1 MVIDG
6 AGGDGMMRFGEN
18 VKPITEPTTE
28 PASTYNAS
36 ALISKSNIE
45 PPSSSAPT
53 TTKPPMQ
60 TTPSVEA
67 PPEVTASTPSPT
79 ASFLTTQT
87 TPSTTQ
93 TVLNPTSEHP
103 TTPIAVSTTSSAPL
117 LTKTSTQPTPTSV
130 ISPTNITPPSSQP
143 QLQPEIVEVNGH
155 LVGGYLPGLQPALV
169 SETLMPGGGSTG
181 GIIVPKQP
189 PVGVVSELVLP
200 PGASEKLHESPP
212 TGTTGTVQIGNL
224 TFSGVR
230 VVNLSTP
237 TTTPK
242 ETTPST
248 SGGSSGTTH
257 ETGTPP
263 SSPITSSLT
272 GSLGTGGTPP
282 SKSSP
287 PHEMPTPIPVPI
299 GGSENPPAKLVSE
312 PILPP
317 GKEFAPPSGST
328 GGTSHEVGAP
338 PSTPVG
344 GSHTSSQPPGGG
356 TTTPKSTPP
365 HAILPTPIPAPPSQ
379 PPVKLVSET
388 VHAPPSEGGTPQGQE
403 QRGIPPQPAPPSTST
418 GGVRVP
424 GSEHNAIPITP
435 IEGIPAPP
443 HVTPLSETRKA
454 PTNVITHLWIG
465 WRIEPEVEEFIRRF
479 IETFTHGR
487 PPRIGGAPPPGA
499 PHLRPPIMLPAMGI
513 APTPGTPLVI
523 LPPQG
528 TEQKQRV
535 TA

>member
-6 AGGDGMMRFGEN
+6 AGGDGMVHFGEN

-103 TTPIAVSTTSSAPL
+103 TTPIAVSATSSAPL

-230 VVNLSTP
+230 VVNLSP
-237 TTTPK
+237 PATTPK
-242 ETTPST
+242 ETTPPT
-248 SGGSSGTTH
+248 SSGSSGTTH
-257 ETGTPP
+257 ETGTLPSTPITGSHTGTHVGSPP
-263 SSPITSSLT
+263 S
-272 GSLGTGGTPP
+272 GGEKT
-282 SKSSP
+282 P
-287 PHEMPTPIPVPI
+287 PHEIPTPI
-299 GGSENPPAKLVSE
+299 EVS
-312 PILPP
+312 PNQ
-317 GKEFAPPSGST
+317 
-328 GGTSHEVGAP
+328 
-338 PSTPVG
+338 
-344 GSHTSSQPPGGG
+344 SQP
-356 TTTPKSTPP
+356 
-365 HAILPTPIPAPPSQ
+365 
-379 PPVKLVSET
+379 VKVVSET

-465 WRIEPEVEEFIRRF
+465 WRIEPEEEEFIRRF